1 MLFPRSCCIYF
12 YFLFVT
18 SDNGVGL
25 HTAPPTP
32 TEDRGRRRQ
41 TAPDRQVAGLISW
54 GPAYEAGLGGPRMR
68 RPPARTF
75 KVSAEASGVHS
86 HVQWVTV
93 SPTPCA
99 LQAGSGSSSQG
110 GSGAQKVHSEDRGP
124 DCPGATDG
132 SAGAHVPSST
142 SSNQRDLTY
151 DSAVAFPR
159 TVYVGEKDERARW
172 TESPT
177 YGHRHTAQFRTVVLG
192 GLIGGNSFPFSI
204 SLVPGD
210 FSGLVLSFIKW
221 G

>member
-1 MLFPRSCCIYF
+1 M
-12 YFLFVT
+12 
-18 SDNGVGL
+18 
-25 HTAPPTP
+25 
-32 TEDRGRRRQ
+32 
-41 TAPDRQVAGLISW
+41 
-54 GPAYEAGLGGPRMR
+54 
-68 RPPARTF
+68 
-75 KVSAEASGVHS
+75 SAEASGVHS

-192 GLIGGNSFPFSI
+192 GTDRGKQFSI
-204 SLVPGD
+204 QYQPGSRRLLWVG
-210 FSGLVLSFIKW
+210 FVIYKMGIIMLLSGLLW
-221 G
+221 R